1 MKRTLCLIFLFLFLG
16 GCTSKPAPEWLA
28 SGSEQ
33 LESYKQDFLTGGQSA
48 ITERHFQKAVEEIKK
63 SGDLDLLGRAWLTRM
78 ALQVAILGEI
88 EEGEYGK
95 IAAAQAV
102 PANSNFYLFLKG
114 DPAAVDGALLPVQYR
129 SFLKAL
135 RDGDVIKTGKEIA
148 AMEEDPLSQ
157 LIAAGLSVRRHLE
170 SEAILQAAVGV
181 ASRNGWKR
189 ALLAWL
195 ERLRTFYE
203 ASGDAA
209 KAAAVRQRIDLIGK

>member
-1 MKRTLCLIFLFLFLG
+1 MKKTLCLIILFLLLG
-16 GCTSKPAPEWLA
+16 GCTSKPAPAWLA
-28 SGSEQ
+28 AGSEQ
-33 LESYKQDFLTGGQSA
+33 LESYKRDFLTGGQPV

-63 SGDLDLLGRAWLTRM
+63 SGDLDLLGRAWLTKM
-78 ALQVAILGEI
+78 ALQVAVLGEI
-88 EEGEYGK
+88 EEGEYGR
-95 IAAAQAV
+95 IAAAQPV

-114 DPAAVDGALLPVQYR
+114 DPAAVDGALLPGQYR

-157 LIAAGLSVRRHLE
+157 LIAVGLSVRRQIE
-170 SEAILQAAVGV
+170 SEAILQLAVSA

-203 ASGDAA
+203 ASRDVA
-209 KAAAVRQRIDLIGK
+209 KAATIRQRIDLIGK

>member
-1 MKRTLCLIFLFLFLG
+1 MKRTLCLIFLFLLLG

-28 SGSEQ
+28 AGSEQ
-33 LESYKQDFLTGGQSA
+33 LESYKRDFLTGGQPV

-78 ALQVAILGEI
+78 ALQVAVLGEI

-95 IAAAQAV
+95 IAAAQPV
-102 PANSNFYLFLKG
+102 PANRNFYLFLTG
-114 DPAAVDGALLPVQYR
+114 DPAAVDGALLPEQYR

-170 SEAILQAAVGV
+170 SEAILQTAVSA

-203 ASGDAA
+203 ASGEVA

>member
-1 MKRTLCLIFLFLFLG
+1 MKRTLCLIFLFLLLG

-28 SGSEQ
+28 AGSEQ
-33 LESYKQDFLTGGQSA
+33 LESYKRDTLTGGQPT

-63 SGDLDLLGRAWLTRM
+63 SGDLNLLGRAWLTRM
-78 ALQVAILGEI
+78 ALQVAVLGEI

-95 IAAAQAV
+95 IAAAKAV
-102 PANSNFYLFLKG
+102 PANRNFYLFLTG
-114 DPAAVDGALLPVQYR
+114 DSAAVDGALLPGQYR

-170 SEAILQAAVGV
+170 SEAILQAAVSA

-195 ERLRTFYE
+195 ERLRAFYE
-203 ASGDAA
+203 ASGEVA
-209 KAAAVRQRIDLIGK
+209 KAAAVGRRIDLIGK